1 MPKNEKWTSQDD
13 RRLLALKAAG
23 KAHAVIGHVLG
34 RSTGSINGRLA
45 ILHTKTARLRRAA
58 ALGDRSVP
66 LDDAMR
72 KAEGP

>member
-1 MPKNEKWTSQDD
+1 MPKNKKWTSQDD

-45 ILHTKTARLRRAA
+45 ILHTKTVRLRRAA
-58 ALGDRSVP
+58 ASGRRGVA
-66 LDDAMR
+66 LDDAIR
-72 KAEGP
+72 KADGP